1 MHCKTTRVGERILPE
16 RSCSYVAQ
24 GQKTYGGLLVI
35 CCHFYTVCGSS
46 MLCPQEYEEASE
58 AFQDGLELDPGNAE
72 MEKLLW

>member
-1 MHCKTTRVGERILPE
+1 
-16 RSCSYVAQ
+16 
-24 GQKTYGGLLVI
+24 
-35 CCHFYTVCGSS
+35 